1 MECCTQVNISPSLHS
16 SSPLDLAVKGPL
28 VRDLMNMAGYQI
40 PAKLSSQAQA
50 ELGESVGLEAGKGLC
65 YDRRLYT
72 TALSTSERVKHSRY
86 EQCEAREEWLDTVLQ
101 DLTPDDVRHLVQYE
115 DELTQIGK

>member
-1 MECCTQVNISPSLHS
+1 MNISPSLHS

-40 PAKLSSQAQA
+40 PNKLSSQVQTELA
-50 ELGESVGLEAGKGLC
+50 ESLGVESDLC
-65 YDRRLYT
+65 FDRRLYT
-72 TALSTSERVKHSRY
+72 TALSNVERLKHVTFQQTESRDDY
-86 EQCEAREEWLDTVLQ
+86 METILQ
-101 DLTPDDVRHLVQYE
+101 DLTPDDIRHLIQYE